1 MRLKGSIGVC
11 NAFIVFVFIRRKS
24 CCIIFISLN
33 ETEERERLFSSLAAA
48 YRTPLFEGLNF
59 TLLDFTRLLLSEL
72 AARSTA
78 AAVFAFLLSPPPLDT
93 GHYNLSLFPFLSFF
107 LSHQQ
112 SCLLSAFVCVHT
124 NLYLLHLSLPRFG
137 DANLIITICWAI
149 ITAAAGRGH

>member
-1 MRLKGSIGVC
+1 MC

-33 ETEERERLFSSLAAA
+33 ETEERERLFSFLVAA
-48 YRTPLFEGLNF
+48 YRTRLFEGLNF

-78 AAVFAFLLSPPPLDT
+78 AAVFAFLLSPPPWT
-93 GHYNLSLFPFLSFF
+93 QGTTICLFFPSFPSFF
-107 LSHQQ
+107 FISSRARSLR
-112 SCLLSAFVCVHT
+112 SCVST
-124 NLYLLHLSLPRFG
+124 RIYIYYISLPRIG
-137 DANLIITICWAI
+137 DANLIITICCAI